1 MFEGTSVALI
11 TPFRKDGGIDEAGI
25 RKLVRIQE
33 DCGTDIIVPCGTT
46 GESATLSH
54 EEHMRVIDIVVSA
67 VKKCKVLAGTGSN
80 NTVEAIR
87 LTKHAE
93 DAGCDGALLISPYY
107 NKPTQKGIIE
117 HYKAVAAKVDLP
129 ILIYNVPGRTSVNIE
144 AKTTIELS
152 KVNNIVGIKEA
163 SGNVSQIMQ
172 VLKAVKSDFAVLSG
186 DDSLTYPLMTLG
198 AKGIVS
204 VTANV
209 VPREM
214 TRMVRSLQNKKY
226 EEARKIHYR
235 LLPLFQNLFI
245 ETNPI
250 PVKTAMRLMK
260 LPSGGVRLPLC
271 EMSEHNL
278 EILKNTLRELRL
290 IR

>member
-11 TPFRKDGGIDEAGI
+11 TPFRKDGSVDEAGI
-25 RKLVRIQE
+25 RKLVRIHE

-107 NKPTQKGIIE
+107 NKPTQRGIIE
-117 HYKAVAAKVDLP
+117 HYKAVAAKVNLP
-129 ILIYNVPGRTSVNIE
+129 MLIYNVPGRTSVNIE

-152 KVNNIVGIKEA
+152 KVGNIVGIKEA

-172 VLKAVKSDFAVLSG
+172 ILGAVKSDFAVLSG

-198 AKGIVS
+198 VKGIVS
-204 VTANV
+204 VAANV
-209 VPREM
+209 VPKEM
-214 TRMVRSLQNKKY
+214 TRMVKSLQNKKY
-226 EEARKIHYR
+226 EEARKIHYK

-260 LPSGGVRLPLC
+260 MPSGGVRLPLC
-271 EMSEHNL
+271 EMNEQNL
-278 EILKNTLRELRL
+278 EILKDTLQELRL